1 MFTIMGII
9 LIVGLCM
16 WVGILAVEFAFFFSI
31 GLAVCC
37 FFARSKAAKK
47 SRHKGCVRCAATV
60 T

>member
-37 FFARSKAAKK
+37 FLPVPRPQRKADT
-47 SRHKGCVRCAATV
+47 KGVSDVRQQ
-60 T
+60 